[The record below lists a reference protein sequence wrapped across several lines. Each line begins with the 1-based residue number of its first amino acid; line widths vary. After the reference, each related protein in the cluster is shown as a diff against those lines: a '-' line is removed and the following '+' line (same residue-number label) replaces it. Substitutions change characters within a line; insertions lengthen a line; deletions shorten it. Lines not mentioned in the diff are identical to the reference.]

1 MYWSRKS
8 VDTPLE
14 AWGPPWT
21 TSTMT
26 DLPPKMRGVR
36 KTKNMSYTKT
46 QASRTVATFRLGR
59 RMTDRNDMH
68 MHMPMKFWEERIEP
82 QIRLKRKY
90 HDIKILQ
97 LENLQNPRVVRKPFQ
112 EPPDTDGCGEEEG
125 SHF

>member
-8 VDTPLE
+8 VGTPLE

-36 KTKNMSYTKT
+36 KTKNMSCTKT

-68 MHMPMKFWEERIEP
+68 MHMPVCQPEKNHFLLFSDLDALADGVVVNLRFKISGTVTGSMN
-82 QIRLKRKY
+82 RK
-90 HDIKILQ
+90 IW
-97 LENLQNPRVVRKPFQ
+97 
-112 EPPDTDGCGEEEG
+112 
-125 SHF
+125 